1 MDQGAFEGSE
11 VQSGSGFVQRDESL
25 ISCSDFDLLSR
36 NIWAIVESSE
46 IELSDLVGLEHGF
59 SSFCSWDK
67 GNASLFSGER

>member
-25 ISCSDFDLLSR
+25 IIRSDFNLFSR
-36 NIWAIVESSE
+36 NVWAIIETSE

-59 SSFCSWDK
+59 SLFCSWYK
-67 GNASLFSGER
+67 GNGFFFSGVR